1 MMTSFSQLFEDYLR
15 LRRSFGYKLDEA
27 ARLLPRFAAR
37 LEAAGAEFVT
47 IDLAL
52 AWALE
57 PEVPPGSVVPSVRC
71 SSPAALRAI
80 WRASIGGPRS
90 RRPAW
95 SRFADAGGRRSSIA
109 TPMSSR

>member
-1 MMTSFSQLFEDYLR
+1 MTTFSQHVEDYLQ

-57 PEVPPGSVVPSVRC
+57 PEVPPGASCPRCGC
-71 SSPAALRAI
+71 SSSAALPAS
-80 WRASIGGPRS
+80 WRASSRGPRS
-90 RRPAW
+90 RRPTW
-95 SRFADAGGRRSSIA
+95 SRFADAGERRSSTA
-109 TPMSSR
+109 TPTSLR